1 MAEADI
7 CMICLGSLH
16 DGRDLLTTSC
26 KHMFHVKCIS
36 ENATK
41 NNNKCPI
48 CRQSVQSFGNIFTGY
63 SDELV
68 KSKKT
73 PLSNQDDEYSW
84 ECLVCTFKNCI
95 NDAVCVMCEQ
105 GVRPQSV
112 KIKASDDTRKP
123 FEEKL
128 RITPKCISSFC
139 NTQDPSSNTLCE
151 ECLRSKV
158 SSLSIPEVR
167 NNSPLTLR
175 DYSSN
180 PPYILDLTRMDT
192 EETELHPTEW
202 CCGICSYPNNLSDY
216 ERCVYCQEG
225 RRPFLASSPSPE
237 LRKESI
243 ICTNNN
249 PYARPDAPKSQL
261 PYPENDR
268 YPSAVAKQKPQTTKP
283 IITHV
288 YRPTET
294 TIVDNEN
301 SASSIVYIPDLPG
314 DKTKTELEQAIRS
327 RLKTVHHIEVSK
339 VECFSDLGV
348 GIVHLENNKEK
359 DYLVNN
365 LQRLILFLNDNIT
378 VTCAEQFE
386 VTCYIVLEIR
396 KPLPSIDKISE
407 RWITLFP
414 SPHRPQF
421 QTLSIQFPNIIQVIS
436 FSIEE
441 LQSVAKFKVFSIE
454 DHIAHIYTHVDC
466 SYLEELP
473 RTQPKLDDNR
483 LFCYIA
489 SQLNMSDRARTDKD
503 MCQEQANTLLQQT
516 QSLPSNI
523 KSLKPQLYIQYN
535 AESSNAIILASNSL
549 QNWLSVRFININGQL
564 IFKVANI
571 ASKFI
576 IKSIPF
582 DFPLQLIFNHP
593 IFKKSINEDVAKLI
607 GEHLVVEVNDKRI
620 YEECLKIGAFEVRSN
635 GDRLTLRIIPHTTLE
650 NPDDSEITIE
660 NWYGTRM
667 EKHNPDIAQFDSRHP
682 IFRYKWNSKIW
693 LDRFMQNKREFEQIT
708 DQNERRPNDFI
719 RRMLRVTAML
729 NTMGALRNGKY
740 TLEDSTTKTEVFIKP
755 PSPLVT
761 VLYNSQSKIIS
772 SSKLNQT
779 ATPSFNSTNVRVLNE
794 DCLISYNT
802 LASSGIKPLLL
813 NMANATTPGGG
824 YRKGDGAQEENLFR
838 RSNYYMS
845 LDYNL
850 DPEQDQSSNNKR
862 SYCSSTGQVIPMNT
876 QESLYPIDDY
886 GAIYTSGIT
895 VLRGTEDQGYP
906 YLQRPLYDVCAI
918 AIAAYRGP
926 PVQKNKL
933 RLTTKHDV
941 RTRKKIE
948 TLFAIAFKNGH
959 DSLVLSALGCGA
971 FRNPP
976 EHIALIF
983 KSVILQYAGFFKEIV
998 FSVIDDHNTGQRLNP
1013 NGNFIPFQQVLDNF
1027 VARPPSVQSIG
1038 MSIGPYRLIR
1048 SKANNNIA
1056 TIDEFIIGNVQ
1067 PCEQAA
1073 YCDKLNDENHCQEFS
1088 HPSLCPLGAECT
1100 ENTDDVHCRMFIHRQ
1115 KCRDG
1120 GQCLTSN
1127 ARHLADFDHPEY
1139 CPDGGHCTN
1148 IRIDHLNL
1156 YRHVPLCKN
1165 GIDCDLKYTEK
1176 ELHLANF
1183 RHCQRP
1189 CEFGGTCIR
1198 FNDQKHIT
1206 DEQHP
1211 FNTPCPYTPFSCK
1224 IFAKFLQPSNEQS
1237 NLSNQNEMNEIKRH
1251 CYRYSHICPWGRLC
1265 NDRSEEHLSMVIH
1278 IARYMCPD
1286 ANNSCTRMM
1295 QEDHLDSF
1303 SHLNI
1308 RDIRLLCRYAGSEC
1322 RDRTR
1327 SDHIIKYRHNYTL
1340 DYLGVAQYFALNKQI
1355 NFVQNQIKMTK
1366 MIRDYV
1372 QNTYNKEW
1380 ETVSVPQ
1387 NLLEWIGALQPI
1399 HRCSVAIFESIL
1411 VHGHVMSR
1419 SHMERL
1425 KDATFVADTVDQH
1438 KRIRKLLASQAPSLQ
1453 KDARE
1458 FIGALVRT
1466 EFNNGI
1472 SDGIKQTTEGN
1483 NPESLQYLIH
1493 SKEQNLK
1500 LKLQKSDLDDIRLCA
1515 SQVAQASIK
1524 LHSTKT
1530 GIGFK
1535 GDLEF
1540 GTNQQVFGIL
1550 GPHTAQYYGDIVII
1564 FKRDVM
1570 LHPDSN
1576 FTMQAATM
1584 YTEKTYQ
1591 CRPWIKDPGSSEG
1604 HVKQFHSTK
1613 LHCSILDYDYVTALE
1628 LMAITGL
1635 QKQTMQVDLASV
1647 IRRWGFKD
1655 GHQVIEAHLPQLI
1668 PLSYIEYIFI
1678 PKNVFDLLPLEAQ
1691 KNARELFPHNLKV
1704 TTHEVDLT
1712 IDPTKFGKPDN
1723 SREEYESYV
1732 AEQILKFIKRQQEQN
1747 ATLSNSRLL
1756 SSYGMTITV
1765 PASHFETCV
1774 TNSLTI
1780 TQSYN
1785 NSKSNEGIYIY
1796 WKALRG
1802 DFMVT
1807 LTNEMIESKK
1817 IQHNLVYL
1825 TCYIASF
1832 ATSVSGDLNYN
1843 ERHSYIS
1850 HRPPSSHETVL
1861 EGQHFKV
1868 GSNTF
1873 HKGCNADDYILY
1885 CLKLK
1890 PQTGQVSLMN
1900 AGVNGIYNRTILKC
1914 TFNRNELDLT
1924 SLDYIHVSAGR
1935 QSISIRNLV
1944 ISHELIHEAHPQFDK
1959 QFVMHINNTDS
1970 TDTGNNNDGTFVSR
1984 IIKPIKQIIDRV
1996 FHGNGEQRIDDDDNQ
2011 LQDNQPTKHL
2021 PPCKDSIYC
2030 LEQYS
2035 QEKSLTHNQQYSHP
2049 CRFSELCRDISSM
2062 PHCKQF
2068 THEEH
2073 NVSKCHYDE
2082 NCSKLND
2089 PQHRYSYRHTGLSD
2103 YLRPCRDHRQCRN
2116 SSFERRKTFF
2126 HGEQINR
2133 PSSIQN
2139 SSKDA
2144 SKSKNTLQPSYSQN
2158 LVQQHKSHSS
2168 QSNRTDKQTR
2178 FQARSHTTDSS
2189 YTSQQHRSF
2198 VWVPEDEECDDEDL
2212 VTSFYNDD
2220 AGKSKITNAGGYDQ
2234 YGNPIGKT
2242 YDLGRDGAFKDFN
2255 ILIAQFYADAQF
2267 NDAAMKIVIDALSV
2281 KGFQVKHVK
2290 AENECI
2296 TELASNRY
2304 EIAWIISTSQIKNA
2318 NFISAL
2324 IKYHSSGGAIFL
2336 FADNRPFVCHAS
2348 EFLRTKFGITV
2359 DGNYHGGKT
2368 MTYKENSHQQTGNF
2382 GQHFI
2387 FTGIE
2392 NLFEG
2397 ITICHP
2403 VYSTPASRT
2412 LFVPIATATDGN
2424 TSIAVYDPPATSA
2437 EGRVCLDCGFTKL
2450 YINWDSAGTARYIV
2464 NASCWL
2470 LGIEKRL
2477 KMKKNKNKK

>member
-1 MAEADI
+1 MAEAAI
-7 CMICLGSLH
+7 CTICQGGLH
-16 DGRDLLTTSC
+16 DGKDLLTTSC
-26 KHMFHVKCIS
+26 KHMFHVKCIAT
-36 ENATK
+36 NANK
-41 NNNKCPI
+41 SNDKCPN
-48 CRQSVQSFGNIFTGY
+48 CRQSIQSFGNIFTGY
-63 SDELV
+63 TDELE
-68 KSKKT
+68 KPKKKL
-73 PLSNQDDEYSW
+73 LSNQVDESSW
-84 ECLVCTFKNCI
+84 ECPVCTFKNSI
-95 NDAVCVMCEQ
+95 NNAVCQVCEQ
-105 GVRPQSV
+105 GMRPQPV
-112 KIKASDDTRKP
+112 KIKASDETRKP
-123 FEEKL
+123 CEEKL
-128 RITPKCISSFC
+128 RILPKCTSSFC
-139 NTQDPSSNTLCE
+139 NTQDQSSNTLCE
-151 ECLRSKV
+151 ECLCSKF
-158 SSLSIPEVR
+158 SLLPISEIR
-167 NNSPLTLR
+167 HNSPLTLP
-175 DYSSN
+175 DYSPN
-180 PPYILDLTRMDT
+180 PPYISDSTPMDT
-192 EETELHPTEW
+192 GGTELYSTEW
-202 CCGICSYPNNLSDY
+202 CCEICNYPNNLNTSK
-216 ERCVYCQEG
+216 
-225 RRPFLASSPSPE
+225 P
-237 LRKESI
+237 
-243 ICTNNN
+243 
-249 PYARPDAPKSQL
+249 QL
-261 PYPENDR
+261 PYPENDPF
-268 YPSAVAKQKPQTTKP
+268 PSAIPKQKLQAIKP
-283 IITHV
+283 IITHGF
-288 YRPTET
+288 RLTET
-294 TIVDNEN
+294 IIVDNEN
-301 SASSIVYIPDLPG
+301 SVPSIVYIPDLPG
-314 DKTKTELEQAIRS
+314 DKTNTELEQAVRL
-327 RLKTVHHIEVSK
+327 RLKNVHRIEVSK

-348 GIVHLENNKEK
+348 GIVHLKNNKEK

-365 LQRLILFLNDNIT
+365 LQRFILFPNDNIT
-378 VTCAEQFE
+378 VTCAEQLE

-414 SPHRPQF
+414 SLRRPEF

-441 LQSVAKFKVFSIE
+441 LQSVAKVQVFSIE
-454 DHIAHIYTHVDC
+454 DQIAHIYTHVAC

-473 RTQPKLDDNR
+473 RTQPKLDNNR

-489 SQLNMSDRARTDKD
+489 SQLNMSDRARTNNG
-503 MCQEQANTLLQQT
+503 MCQEQANTILQQI
-516 QSLPSNI
+516 QSLPPNI
-523 KSLKPQLYIQYN
+523 KNLKSQFYIQYN
-535 AESSNAIILASNSL
+535 EESSNAIILASNSL
-549 QNWLSVRFININGQL
+549 HKWLSMKFININGQL

-571 ASKFI
+571 ASKLI

-582 DFPLQLIFNHP
+582 DFPLQLIFNHS
-593 IFKKSINEDVAKLI
+593 IFKKSIKEDVAKLI

-620 YEECLKIGAFEVRSN
+620 YEECLKIGAFEVRTN
-635 GDRLTLRIIPHTTLE
+635 GDRLTLRIIPHTMLE
-650 NPDDSEITIE
+650 DPDNSEITIE
-660 NWYGTRM
+660 NWYGTQM
-667 EKHNPDIAQFDSRHP
+667 QTHKPDITQFDPRHP

-693 LDRFMQNKREFEQIT
+693 LDQFMRNKRETEQIT
-708 DQNERRPNDFI
+708 DQNERRLNDFI
-719 RRMLRVTAML
+719 RRMLRVTVML
-729 NTMGALRNGKY
+729 NTMAALRNGKY
-740 TLEDSTTKTEVFIKP
+740 TLEDSTTKTEVFIKL

-761 VLYNSQSKIIS
+761 ILYNHQSKIIL

-779 ATPSFNSTNVRVLNE
+779 ATPPFNSTHVRVLNE

-802 LASSGIKPLLL
+802 LASSGMKPLLL

-845 LDYNL
+845 LDYNM
-850 DPEQDQSSNNKR
+850 DTEQDQSIKNKR
-862 SYCSSTGQVIPMNT
+862 SYCSSTGQIIPMNT

-886 GAIYTSGIT
+886 GAIYTSGMI
-895 VLRGTEDQGYP
+895 VLRSTEDQGYP

-918 AIAAYRGP
+918 AVAAYRDP
-926 PVQKNKL
+926 PIHKNEP
-933 RLTTKHDV
+933 RLTTKYDV
-941 RTRKKIE
+941 KTRKKIE

-976 EHIALIF
+976 EHMALIF
-983 KSVILQYAGFFKEIV
+983 KSIILQYAGFFKAIV

-1027 VARPPSVQSIG
+1027 VAHPSSAQSSG
-1038 MSIGPYRLIR
+1038 MAIGPYRLIR

-1056 TIDEFIIGNVQ
+1056 SIDDFIIGNVQ

-1073 YCDKLNDENHCQEFS
+1073 NCDNLTDENHCHEFS

-1100 ENTDDVHCRMFIHRQ
+1100 GSTDDVHRRMFIHRR

-1120 GQCLTSN
+1120 GQCLISD

-1139 CPDGGHCTN
+1139 CPGGGHCTDMK
-1148 IRIDHLNL
+1148 IEHLNL
-1156 YRHVPLCKN
+1156 YRHVPLCEN
-1165 GIDCDLKYTEK
+1165 GINCDLKYARKEK
-1176 ELHLANF
+1176 HLANF
-1183 RHCQRP
+1183 RHCQRL

-1237 NLSNQNEMNEIKRH
+1237 NSSNQNEMNKIKKH
-1251 CYRYSHICPWGRLC
+1251 CYRYSHICPWGRQC

-1286 ANNSCTRMM
+1286 ANKPCTRMM

-1308 RDIRLLCRYAGSEC
+1308 RDIRLLCRYPGSEC
-1322 RDRTR
+1322 RDRAIP
-1327 SDHIIKYRHNYTL
+1327 DHIIKYRHNYTL

-1355 NFVQNQIKMTK
+1355 NFVQNQIEMIK

-1372 QNTYNKEW
+1372 ENTYKKEW
-1380 ETVSVPQ
+1380 KTASVPQ

-1399 HRCSVAIFESIL
+1399 HRCSAAIFESIL

-1425 KDATFVADTVDQH
+1425 KDASFVADTVDQH
-1438 KRIRKLLASQAPSLQ
+1438 KRIRKLLASQAPSFQ

-1458 FIGALVRT
+1458 FIEALVRN
-1466 EFNNGI
+1466 EFGDGI
-1472 SDGIKQTTEGN
+1472 SDDKKQTKEDN
-1483 NPESLQYLIH
+1483 DAESLKYLIH
-1493 SKEQNLK
+1493 SKEQTLK
-1500 LKLQKSDLDDIRLCA
+1500 LKLQETDLDDIRLCA

-1524 LHSTKT
+1524 LHTNMT
-1530 GIGFK
+1530 GIGFE
-1535 GDLEF
+1535 GDLKF
-1540 GTNQQVFGIL
+1540 GTNQQVFSIL
-1550 GPHTAQYYGDIVII
+1550 GPHSAQYYGDIVIL
-1564 FKRDVM
+1564 FKRDIM

-1584 YTEKTYQ
+1584 YTEKTYK

-1604 HVKQFHSTK
+1604 HIKRFHSTK
-1613 LHCSILDYDYVTALE
+1613 LHCAIPGYDYVTALE

-1635 QKQTMQVDLASV
+1635 QKQTIQIDLANI
-1647 IRRWGFKD
+1647 IRRWECKD
-1655 GHQVIEAHLPQLI
+1655 SHHVIEAHLPQLI
-1668 PLSYIEYIFI
+1668 PLSYIEYIFM
-1678 PKNVFDLLPLEAQ
+1678 PNNVFDSLPPEAQ

-1704 TTHEVDLT
+1704 TPHEVDLN
-1712 IDPTKFGKPDN
+1712 INPMKFGKPDD
-1723 SREEYESYV
+1723 SRKEYETYV

-1765 PASHFETCV
+1765 PASNFETCI

-1780 TQSYN
+1780 TQSH
-1785 NSKSNEGIYIY
+1785 NSSTCNESIYIY

-1802 DFMVT
+1802 DFMVI
-1807 LTNEMIESKK
+1807 LTNKMIESKK

-1825 TCYIASF
+1825 TCYIAPF
-1832 ATSVSGDLNYN
+1832 ATNVSGDLNYN

-1850 HRPPSSHETVL
+1850 HQPPSSHETVL

-1885 CLKLK
+1885 CLRLK

-1900 AGVNGIYNRTILKC
+1900 AGVNGIYTRTILKC
-1914 TFNRNELDLT
+1914 TFDRNELDLT

-1944 ISHELIHEAHPQFDK
+1944 ISHELIPEAHPQFDK
-1959 QFVMHINNTDS
+1959 QFVININNTDS
-1970 TDTGNNNDGTFVSR
+1970 VHITTRPKDKPFVTHTNNADSVDTMTCSKDKRNLSTETRNNNDDTLMSR
-1984 IIKPIKQIIDRV
+1984 MIYKPIKQIIGRV
-1996 FHGNGEQRIDDDDNQ
+1996 WSGNGEQTVDDD
-2011 LQDNQPTKHL
+2011 DNQPTKHL

-2030 LEQYS
+2030 LDQYS

-2049 CRFSELCRDISSM
+2049 CRFSELCRDINTI
-2062 PHCKQF
+2062 PHCAQL
-2068 THEEH
+2068 THGKH
-2073 NVSKCHYDE
+2073 DVPKCHYDK
-2082 NCSKLND
+2082 NCRKLND
-2089 PQHRYSYRHTGLSD
+2089 PQHRCSYRHTNLPD
-2103 YLRPCRDHRQCRN
+2103 YLHPCRNHGQCRN
-2116 SSFERRKTFF
+2116 LSFEHRKTFF
-2126 HGEQINR
+2126 HGEQINQ
-2133 PSSIQN
+2133 PPLIQN
-2139 SSKDA
+2139 ILKDA
-2144 SKSKNTLQPSYSQN
+2144 SKSKNTSQPSDSR
-2158 LVQQHKSHSS
+2158 SS

-2189 YTSQQHRSF
+2189 YTSQQQQRSF
-2198 VWVPEDEECDDEDL
+2198 VWVPEDEESDDEDL

-2220 AGKSKITNAGGYDQ
+2220 AGKSKITNASGYDQ

-2255 ILIAQFYADAQF
+2255 ILIAQFYVDTQF
-2267 NDAAMKIVIDALSV
+2267 NDAAMKIVTDALSV

-2290 AENECI
+2290 TEDECI
-2296 TELASNRY
+2296 KELASNRY
-2304 EIAWIISTSQIKNA
+2304 EIAWIISTNRIQNG

-2324 IKYHSSGGAIFL
+2324 TKYHSSGGAIFL
-2336 FADNRPFVCHAS
+2336 FADNAPYVCHAS
-2348 EFLRTKFGITV
+2348 EFLRTKFGISV
-2359 DGNYHGGKT
+2359 EGDYYGGKT
-2368 MTYKENSHQQTGNF
+2368 MTYKENGHQHTGNF

-2412 LFVPIATATDGN
+2412 VFVPIATATDGN
-2424 TSIAVYDPPATSA
+2424 TSIAVYDPSATSA
-2437 EGRVCLDCGFTKL
+2437 EGRLCLDCGFTKL
-2450 YINWDSAGTARYIV
+2450 YINWDSAGTARYVV